1 MFEHAGSLRAL
12 CKIVCLPLTLTSK
25 TAVEPV
31 AYYWKM
37 TIFEDPGQDEFNGLN
52 LRQLKIDEAYLVVKS
67 SLDYPTFLYGRTDE
81 CDQVSDCFPFF

>member
-1 MFEHAGSLRAL
+1 
-12 CKIVCLPLTLTSK
+12 
-25 TAVEPV
+25 
-31 AYYWKM
+31 M

-81 CDQVSDCFPFF
+81 CDQVSDCFPFFFKLVLSLLITLNHFLPSTCSKHIF

>member
-1 MFEHAGSLRAL
+1 
-12 CKIVCLPLTLTSK
+12 
-25 TAVEPV
+25 
-31 AYYWKM
+31 M